1 MTNEE
6 LKNAFW
12 SRVPVIAHIVNL
24 GDIEYENIS
33 AITYRFNR
41 KGHFIVSAELID
53 RKSNTSVSIVEAKHI
68 RLKEN

>member
-33 AITYRFNR
+33 AIIYRFNK
-41 KGHFIVSAELID
+41 KGKFIVSAELVD
-53 RKSNTSVSIVEAKHI
+53 QKSNTSVIVVEAKHI
-68 RLKEN
+68 RLG